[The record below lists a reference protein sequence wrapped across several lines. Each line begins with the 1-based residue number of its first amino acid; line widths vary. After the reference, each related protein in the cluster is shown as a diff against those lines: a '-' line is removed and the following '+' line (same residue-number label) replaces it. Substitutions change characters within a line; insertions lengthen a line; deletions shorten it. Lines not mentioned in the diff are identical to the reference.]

1 MLKGEKK
8 AKNKETIKK
17 VLICI
22 KRYWFLAGLSL
33 ILAAVSVIFTLYLPI
48 LIGDAVDLIV
58 APGAVNFGRI
68 SLILW
73 KMGIV
78 IGLTALA
85 QWLMNMCNNKITYF
99 VVRDIRK
106 RAFANLERLPL
117 KYIDSHP
124 SGDIISRMV
133 ILHAFFTSTMK
144 QWDA

>member
-1 MLKGEKK
+1 M
-8 AKNKETIKK
+8 
-17 VLICI
+17 
-22 KRYWFLAGLSL
+22 

-99 VVRDIRK
+99 VVPGYSKAGICQ
-106 RAFANLERLPL
+106 
-117 KYIDSHP
+117 
-124 SGDIISRMV
+124 SG
-133 ILHAFFTSTMK
+133 AP
-144 QWDA
+144 AP